1 MLSMGRMSKK
11 PMTFDRADLLRL
23 AAESGLDVRTVK
35 GAVANGVDSLR
46 AGVDRV
52 RLRKA
57 AEKLSLKIA

>member
-1 MLSMGRMSKK
+1 MPKK
-11 PMTFDRADLLRL
+11 STTINDRADILRL

-35 GAVANGVDSLR
+35 GAIERGVNSLR

-57 AEKLSLKIA
+57 AEKLSLRLD